1 MVTTKKSLV
10 FVQISVEISVQ
21 FQKIPI
27 ANIENFAILAT
38 DILPIQYI
46 GAPLLG
52 TINSSCFIIT
62 YFSHVA
68 TAILNC

>member
-52 TINSSCFIIT
+52 TINSSCFIIVNHMQLVT
-62 YFSHVA
+62 
-68 TAILNC
+68 